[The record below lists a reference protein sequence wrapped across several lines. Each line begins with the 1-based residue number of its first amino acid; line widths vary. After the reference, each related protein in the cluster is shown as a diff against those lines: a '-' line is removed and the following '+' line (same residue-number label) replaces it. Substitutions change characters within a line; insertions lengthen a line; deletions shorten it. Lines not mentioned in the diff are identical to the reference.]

1 MLLEQR
7 EQQLYA
13 DYNQV
18 YVQDSNAPGNT
29 GDPAFWTERA
39 FSDKLA
45 FVDGIIGIGTVTY
58 GDVRVRSEVHDSA
71 PQFDL
76 ALWDHVTEASLD
88 VRGRT
93 IRITGCLDPEGENF
107 AVRPGSYRVRCCHSS
122 LAAAVEEEG
131 MDWYLV
137 QIWPASHSAAVVL
150 KRWTGGNI

>member
-13 DYNQV
+13 DYNQF

-45 FVDGIIGIGTVTY
+45 LVDGIIGIGTVTY

-76 ALWDHVTEASLD
+76 GPMGPCDRSQS
-88 VRGRT
+88 GR
-93 IRITGCLDPEGENF
+93 E
-107 AVRPGSYRVRCCHSS
+107 RPNDSHYR
-122 LAAAVEEEG
+122 LFG
-131 MDWYLV
+131 
-137 QIWPASHSAAVVL
+137 P
-150 KRWTGGNI
+150 